1 MFNLSNLAHSG
12 IGWLH
17 IIFSLASLWFGTVI
31 LIKNKGTLSHKRIGY
46 LYAVAML
53 GVNTTA
59 FLIYHLFGRF
69 GPFHIA
75 AVISSLTLLAGMIPV
90 IFRHEI
96 KSWFSLH
103 MSFMYYSVIGLYA
116 AFASELIVR
125 LPGIRFW
132 WSVMLATML
141 VMLAGVIFFRK
152 YSTRWY
158 ETYGK
163 SSSPGK

>member
-1 MFNLSNLAHSG
+1 MSILNNLAHSN

-17 IIFSLASLWFGTVI
+17 IIFSLASLWFGTTI
-31 LIKNKGTLSHKRIGY
+31 LLKPKGTLSHKRIGY

-90 IFRHEI
+90 FFRSRI
-96 KSWFSLH
+96 KAWFNFH

-116 AFASELIVR
+116 AFASEIIVR
-125 LPGIRFW
+125 IPGIRFW
-132 WSVMLATML
+132 WSVLAATML
-141 VMLAGVIFFRK
+141 VMLVAMVLFRK
-152 YSTRWY
+152 LSPRWSAKF
-158 ETYGK
+158 GN
-163 SSSPGK
+163 